1 MAVDEPDLS
10 SVGVVQAERLAACL
24 GGNTYDYF
32 YCSPLARARQTA
44 DAFGRPYKVLSWLA
58 EYRTPALE
66 GTPTEQVRE
75 FLETVRR
82 RPLDEW
88 WEGIPGG
95 ESFRHFQERIAG
107 GVEPLLTVDHRA
119 SVHAHE
125 GSSWRT
131 WRVPEEVQRILIVAH
146 GGTLSVLIS
155 HLLGIEPVPWAWER
169 FPLSW
174 AGYAVLRSVTLG
186 DASVWGLKTFNAV
199 EHLAGLEIPPY

>member
-1 MAVDEPDLS
+1 MDEPDLS
-10 SVGVVQAERLAACL
+10 SVGVVQAGRLAAAL
-24 GGNTYDYF
+24 GGNRYDYF

-44 DAFGRPYKVLSWLA
+44 EPLVSALGMPYTVLSWLA
-58 EYRTPALE
+58 EYRTPPLE

-82 RPLDEW
+82 RPLEEW

-95 ESFRHFQERIAG
+95 ESFRHFHERITG

-119 SVHAHE
+119 EVHAE
-125 GSSWRT
+125 GTWRT
-131 WRVPEEVQRILIVAH
+131 WRVPEEVQRILVMAH

-174 AGYAVLRSVTLG
+174 AGYAVLRSVKLG
-186 DASVWGLKTFNAV
+186 DASVWSLKTFNAV